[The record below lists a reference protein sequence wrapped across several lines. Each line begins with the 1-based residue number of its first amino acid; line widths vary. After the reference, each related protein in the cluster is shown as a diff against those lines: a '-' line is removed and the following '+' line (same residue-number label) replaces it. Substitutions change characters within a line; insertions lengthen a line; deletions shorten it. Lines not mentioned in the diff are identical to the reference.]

1 MLKAEKIIYK
11 IEENILV
18 DNFSYNFAE
27 NKFIVIMGK
36 NGAGKT
42 TLLKILSGSLKPT
55 SGKILIDDKEINKI
69 KKIELAKKRAVLS
82 QHYEIPFPVEVS
94 ELVMMGR
101 YPHYKSNPV
110 KTDFEICNKAIDILD
125 ISGFKDRDYNSLS
138 GGEARKVHLA
148 RTLAQVWN
156 TDDTEKI
163 LFLDEPVSNLDLKY
177 QHQIIRIARERTIE
191 NTTVIAVLHDLNLA
205 NAFADEILFMKSA
218 KLHSVKKKN
227 EPLDKEVLFDV
238 FDTEFEVI
246 KNPTGKTDYVIFR
259 ND

>member
-1 MLKAEKIIYK
+1 MLKAKNITYK
-11 IEENILV
+11 IDNNILV
-18 DNFSYNFAE
+18 DDFSYDFPE

-42 TLLKILSGSLKPT
+42 TLLRILSGSLRP
-55 SGKILIDDKEINKI
+55 SDGKIYIDENEINEI
-69 KKIELAKKRAVLS
+69 KKTELARRRAVLS
-82 QHYEIPFPVEVS
+82 QHYEIPFAIEVS

-101 YPHYKSNPV
+101 FPHYKSNPSQI
-110 KTDFEICNKAIDILD
+110 DHEICSEAIKLLD
-125 ISGFKDRDYNSLS
+125 ISNFVERDYNSLS

-156 TDDTEKI
+156 TDKTEKI

-177 QHQIIRIARERTIE
+177 QQQIIKIAKERTSE

-218 KLHSVKKKN
+218 KLHSVKRKE
-227 EPLDKEVLFDV
+227 EPLNKDVLLDV
-238 FDTEFEVI
+238 FDTEFEII
-246 KNPTGKTDYVIFR
+246 KNAANNTDYVFFK
-259 ND
+259 NN